1 MSPKSLTMPV
11 NCREE
16 QEKLNVW
23 VAYLNL
29 ENMYGTH
36 EALTEV
42 FERAVKYNDPLKIH
56 PAAHHHLHPLRKNWG
71 QFPAGLI

>member
-1 MSPKSLTMPV
+1 MSPKRLTIPV

-56 PAAHHHLHPLRKNWG
+56 
-71 QFPAGLI
+71 QQLITIYIHSGKIEVSSLPV